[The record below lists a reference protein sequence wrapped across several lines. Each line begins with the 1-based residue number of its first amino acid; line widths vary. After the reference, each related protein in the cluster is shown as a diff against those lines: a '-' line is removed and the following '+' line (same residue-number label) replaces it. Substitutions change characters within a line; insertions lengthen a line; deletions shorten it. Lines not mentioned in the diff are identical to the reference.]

1 MGKEEFRK
9 LLRRYTEGKC
19 NPQEQNRVENW
30 YRGYEDPQMDTFSY
44 GRMVKDRDI
53 ILQDLLAKTSTRKT
67 LRLPSVWKVA
77 ASIAIIGGLC
87 ISTYFYLN
95 KSERFS
101 RENQNVQADI
111 GPGKSQ
117 AILKLANGKT
127 ISLDKTPNGTIE
139 NMEDAKVNKTDSG
152 MVVFSE
158 QASSGK
164 NQNAILLYSELS
176 TPKGGKYSLTLSDG
190 TKVMLNASSSIRF
203 PDHFISGKRVVYVT
217 GEVYFDVRHLK
228 DNAPFVVILPQQQVE
243 VLGTRF
249 TINSYQDEPGIKTT
263 LMEGSVKVSSTTS
276 GKSVVL
282 SPGEQAIISNANVS
296 KNLVNTDIS
305 TAWLNDDFLFIDADL
320 PSIMKQ
326 LQRWYDVDVT
336 YKTNVDGIHFSG
348 AISRKKTLQEV
359 LETMSSIKK
368 LNFKLQNRT
377 IIINK

>member
-19 NPQEQNRVENW
+19 NPQEKNRVENW
-30 YRGYEDPQMDTFSY
+30 YRGYGDPQMDAFSY
-44 GRMVKDRDI
+44 GRMVEDRDI
-53 ILQDLLAKTSTRKT
+53 IIQDLLAKTSTAKT
-67 LRLPSVWKVA
+67 VRLPLIWKVA
-77 ASIAIIGGLC
+77 ASIAIISGLC
-87 ISTYFYLN
+87 ISAYFYLN
-95 KSERFS
+95 KSESAS
-101 RENQNVQADI
+101 REYQNVRADV

-117 AILKLANGKT
+117 ATLKLANGKT
-127 ISLDKTPNGTIE
+127 ISLDEMPNGTIE
-139 NMEDAKVNKTDSG
+139 NMEDAKVNKADGG

-158 QASSGK
+158 QVSSKK
-164 NQNAILLYSELS
+164 NQNATLQYSELS

-203 PDHFISGKRVVYVT
+203 PDYFISGTRLVYVT

-228 DNAPFVVILPQQQVE
+228 NNSPFVVILPQQQVE

-263 LMEGSVKVSSTTS
+263 LLEGSVKVSSTTS

-282 SPGEQAIISNANVS
+282 SPGEQSIISNANLS

-305 TAWLNDDFLFIDADL
+305 TAWLQDDFLFIDADL

-326 LQRWYDVDVT
+326 LQRWYDVDVA